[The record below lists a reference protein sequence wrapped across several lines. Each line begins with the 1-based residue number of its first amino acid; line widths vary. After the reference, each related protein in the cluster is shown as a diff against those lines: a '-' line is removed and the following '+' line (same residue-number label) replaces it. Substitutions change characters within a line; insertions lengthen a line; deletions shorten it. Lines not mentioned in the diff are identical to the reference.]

1 VISLLRSLLKSA
13 NATVIVHRT
22 AQATRRGA
30 TMSAMNSGEESPN
43 TMRESGFRASL
54 HGTSLAD
61 LVQMECLSGRE
72 RVLRVSSGTEVGY
85 LFFRAGQIVHAVSRR
100 GIGDIAALEILRWND
115 GSIEP
120 CSAGWPD
127 RDSITSNWQN
137 LLLTAAQQRDESGR
151 HNLVAFPG
159 PRSSVTRSSSLSS
172 PPPSSPPLPPL
183 AGPPSS
189 GSARLEGAVSS
200 ESTPMLAQVRAAVR
214 LDPSGNVVSSKG
226 DAAALSQV
234 AAYAARLAE
243 LVGDGL
249 GMLGLVS
256 VEVTQQKSRTL
267 IYREKSG
274 NTFALS
280 AAPDADLSQVRER
293 LGL

>member
-1 VISLLRSLLKSA
+1 
-13 NATVIVHRT
+13 
-22 AQATRRGA
+22 
-30 TMSAMNSGEESPN
+30 MPAMNSGEESPN

-72 RVLRVSSGTEVGY
+72 RVLRVSSGNEVGY
-85 LFFRAGQIVHAVSRR
+85 LYFRAGQIVHAVSRR
-100 GIGDIAALEILRWND
+100 GIGESAALEILRWND

-127 RDSITSNWQN
+127 RDSISSNWQN
-137 LLLTAAQQRDESGR
+137 LLLIAAQHRDESGR

-159 PRSSVTRSSSLSS
+159 TRTAVTRTTSP
-172 PPPSSPPLPPL
+172 PPPSSAPT
-183 AGPPSS
+183 S
-189 GSARLEGAVSS
+189 GSSRLEGNVSS
-200 ESTPMLAQVRAAVR
+200 EPTPMLAQVRAAVR
-214 LDPSGNVVSSKG
+214 LDQSGNVVSSKG
-226 DAAALSQV
+226 EAAELGQV

-256 VEVTQQKSRTL
+256 VEVTQQRSRTL

-274 NTFALS
+274 NTFALT

>member
-1 VISLLRSLLKSA
+1 
-13 NATVIVHRT
+13 
-22 AQATRRGA
+22 
-30 TMSAMNSGEESPN
+30 MPAMNSGEESPN

-72 RVLRVSSGTEVGY
+72 RVLRVSSGNEVGY
-85 LFFRAGQIVHAVSRR
+85 LYFRAGQIVHAVSRR
-100 GIGDIAALEILRWND
+100 GIGESAALEILRWND

-127 RDSITSNWQN
+127 RDSISSNWQN
-137 LLLTAAQQRDESGR
+137 LLLIAAQHRDESGR

-159 PRSSVTRSSSLSS
+159 ARSAVTRTSS
-172 PPPSSPPLPPL
+172 PPPSAPP
-183 AGPPSS
+183 AS
-189 GSARLEGAVSS
+189 GSSRLEATVSS
-200 ESTPMLAQVRAAVR
+200 EPTPMLAQVRAAVR
-214 LDPSGNVVSSKG
+214 LDQNGNVVSSKG
-226 DAAALSQV
+226 DAAGLSQV

-256 VEVTQQKSRTL
+256 VEVTQERSRTL

-274 NTFALS
+274 NTFALT

>member
-1 VISLLRSLLKSA
+1 
-13 NATVIVHRT
+13 
-22 AQATRRGA
+22 
-30 TMSAMNSGEESPN
+30 MPAMNGGEESPN

-72 RVLRVSSGTEVGY
+72 RVLRVSSGNEVGY
-85 LFFRAGQIVHAVSRR
+85 LYFRTGQIVHAVSRR
-100 GIGDIAALEILRWND
+100 GIGESAALEILRWSD

-127 RDSITSNWQN
+127 RDSITSSWQN
-137 LLLTAAQQRDESGR
+137 LLLLAAQHRDESGR

-159 PRSSVTRSSSLSS
+159 ARASVPAPRSSS
-172 PPPSSPPLPPL
+172 PPPMPAP
-183 AGPPSS
+183 AS
-189 GSARLEGAVSS
+189 GSSRLEATVVSS
-200 ESTPMLAQVRAAVR
+200 EPAPMLAQVRAAVR
-214 LDPSGNVVSSKG
+214 LDQSGNVVSSKG
-226 DAAALSQV
+226 EAAELGQV

-249 GMLGLVS
+249 GMQGLVS
-256 VEVTQQKSRTL
+256 VEVTQQRSRTL
-267 IYREKSG
+267 IYREKTG
-274 NTFALS
+274 NTFALT